1 MCVYVCVYVYV
12 CGNPYVRR
20 ACIASVA
27 RARFYLFLY
36 ACVCVS
42 VCVCVYICVRVC
54 ICVYVSVFLNYA
66 TYIYI
71 FILRERERE
80 REREIAI
87 IFINALNSKCYCHRR
102 RSLILLTYLLQPC
115 VTKKHR
121 LQKQKLG
128 PSS

>member
-1 MCVYVCVYVYV
+1 MCVLVC
-12 CGNPYVRR
+12 
-20 ACIASVA
+20 
-27 RARFYLFLY
+27 
-36 ACVCVS
+36 
-42 VCVCVYICVRVC
+42 
-54 ICVYVSVFLNYA
+54 VFLNYA

-80 REREIAI
+80 REIAI
-87 IFINALNSKCYCHRR
+87 IFINALNSKRYCHRR

-128 PSS
+128 ASS